1 MFAILQSAMLIALT
15 FFGGKG
21 LVQVSAASNG
31 PSKSESAAAPGGTRK
46 EILKDP
52 ALNNMDAAAITIPAK
67 WHFQGKLV
75 PGGSCDTMPYVVFR
89 TSSPDGLSFVER
101 LPALSWRWGT
111 GPMATKNGDD
121 CLPLQKALSGP
132 EFLKYLA
139 TILKVEYVAD
149 VPVPAEVNAEVK
161 KQAQSY
167 DASYSMMTS
176 KNYSERAA
184 AIVRYKNGTFVMKG
198 LLSTQLDCHEL
209 DWNGAK
215 STFPGR
221 PGTAASVTHKCTAG
235 VRYLAAPEAQYDAVK
250 KMWDV
255 KGMGGKWLE
264 PWTQALQQRQKE
276 QGDAMLAQQRQMIG
290 QQNKMLAQQA
300 QQQNAQMQAQHQQ
313 FEQSQA
319 MRQHMHE
326 DFMSTMQRG
335 TNMSMNRTQ
344 QNMNARST
352 ATSDWVDYAL
362 DRQTV
367 KDPNTGQ
374 VSKVSSS
381 YSNTWIDSTGKVS
394 YQTKDVNAN
403 PNGVLPGNWTRQATV
418 HGDGTQ

>member
-1 MFAILQSAMLIALT
+1 MLIALS
-15 FFGGKG
+15 FIACKG
-21 LVQVSAASNG
+21 PVQRSAASEG
-31 PSKSESAAAPGGTRK
+31 KGKSANTAAPSGTRK
-46 EILKDP
+46 EILKD
-52 ALNNMDAAAITIPAK
+52 ASLNNMDAAEVTIPTK
-67 WHFQGKLV
+67 WHFQGKLLQ
-75 PGGSCDTMPYVVFR
+75 GGSCDTMPYVVFR
-89 TSSPDGLSFVER
+89 ASSPDGLSYVER

-111 GPMATKNGDD
+111 GPMAAKKTADD
-121 CLPLQKALSGP
+121 CLPLQKAMKGQ

-139 TILKVEYVAD
+139 TILKVEYVAE
-149 VPVPAEVNAEVK
+149 VPIPAEVNAAVQ

-167 DASYSMMTS
+167 DQSLSAMTA
-176 KNYSERAA
+176 KNQSERATA
-184 AIVRYKNGTFVMKG
+184 TVRYKNGTFMMKG
-198 LLSTQLDCHEL
+198 LLSAALDCHEL
-209 DWNGAK
+209 DWNGTK

-221 PGTAASVTHKCTAG
+221 PGMAPSETHKCTAG
-235 VRYLAAPEAQYDAVK
+235 VRYLVAPEAQYEAVK
-250 KMWDV
+250 KIWDV
-255 KGMGGKWLE
+255 KGMGGKWLD

-300 QQQNAQMQAQHQQ
+300 QQQNAQLQSQHQQ

-319 MRQHMHE
+319 VRQHMHE

-381 YSNTWIDSTGKVS
+381 YSNTWVDSTGKVS

-403 PNGVLPGNWTRQATV
+403 PNGVLPGNWTRQTTV